1 MRDLTETCQP
11 LLRAGISSGGLNLL
25 IWRRVFWSFLVDFWT
40 IFHFSVIFGVDFSFF
55 SLFSGS
61 ATRYTREQEAT
72 MYYCPSENRFKAGSP
87 SAPAVEKFILGTRG
101 CTLCKLFLHSSS
113 RPRVGP
119 GCFKTLSK
127 YCHRIYQADVTSPRW
142 SLRFMS
148 QVGPNGTAHLNSS
161 YETSLELV
169 LTFLR
174 GRAGTLPPAS
184 T

>member
-1 MRDLTETCQP
+1 M
-11 LLRAGISSGGLNLL
+11 IS
-25 IWRRVFWSFLVDFWT
+25 I
-40 IFHFSVIFGVDFSFF
+40 IFGTHF
-55 SLFSGS
+55 SLFWRFSTS
-61 ATRYTREQEAT
+61 ETRET
-72 MYYCPSENRFKAGSP
+72 SKSKPTLYYWSGENRFKAGSP

-161 YETSLELV
+161 YETSLEHACSV
-169 LTFLR
+169 TTPTNVAASCISNLTNHTER
-174 GRAGTLPPAS
+174 R
-184 T
+184 